1 MAKQSGI
8 HQLRGKVGEMSYY
21 RQAGVEPG
29 LVRKINQGMSARVKT
44 ADEFANTRLN
54 NNEFKNANFFATWAY
69 HAIRPSWRAM
79 FRRFAMAG
87 MTKRILEAMKS
98 GTGNW
103 GQRTPSSSF
112 GPILQDALLNYAKL
126 GEYHDEYGV
135 ITFADNETGEQDEY
149 LATTATVEL
158 PASTQVLLQ
167 NEGIDGV
174 EFIATSLFCSQ
185 GNKNYAGIGLAT
197 IINIPFDATPSDI
210 TEDISDDVPSGIYYH
225 IPLADW
231 TQAEGKASAGVV
243 FVIVMTPYRIIN
255 NVKHILQE
263 KCTFVCHGHAVR
275 SGV

>member
-69 HAIRPSWRAM
+69 HAVRPSWRAM

-103 GQRTPSSSF
+103 GDRAPSSSF
-112 GPILQDALLNYAKL
+112 GPILEDALVNYAKL

-135 ITFADNETGEQDEY
+135 ITFTDNAVGEQEEY
-149 LATTATVEL
+149 LATTMSYRVS
-158 PASTQVLLQ
+158 ASTQELLMS
-167 NEGIDGV
+167 EGIDGF
-174 EFIATSLFCSQ
+174 ELISTSLFCSQ
-185 GNKNYAGIGLAT
+185 GNKNYAGIAL
-197 IINIPFDATPSDI
+197 NDI
-210 TEDISDDVPSGIYYH
+210 TDVEFGTPATEIFDEIDDNAPSGVYYR
-225 IPLADW
+225 IPLSDW
-231 TQAEGKASAGVV
+231 TQAEGKASAGIVFIVV
-243 FVIVMTPYRIIN
+243 ICPYRIIN
-255 NVKHILQE
+255 GVKHTLQE
-263 KCTFVCHGHAVR
+263 KCTFLCHGHAVR
-275 SGV
+275 SE

>member
-54 NNEFKNANFFATWAY
+54 NSEFKNANFFATWAY
-69 HAIRPSWRAM
+69 HAVRPSWRAM

-103 GQRTPSSSF
+103 GHRQPSSSF
-112 GPILQDALLNYAKL
+112 GPILEDALVNYAKL

-135 ITFADNETGEQDEY
+135 ITYEDIAVGEQEEY
-149 LATTATVEL
+149 LSTRLTL
-158 PASTQVLLQ
+158 DLSASTQELLK
-167 NEGIDGV
+167 NEGIDG
-174 EFIATSLFCSQ
+174 FDMISSSLFCSQ
-185 GNKNYAGIGLAT
+185 GNKNYAGIGIADIRDIEFGSPAT
-197 IINIPFDATPSDI
+197 
-210 TEDISDDVPSGIYYH
+210 DISINFDDEDPSGMYYH
-225 IPLADW
+225 IPLSDW
-231 TQAEGKASAGVV
+231 VQAESQRSAGVV
-243 FVIVMTPYRIIN
+243 LITVICPYRTIN
-255 NVKHILQE
+255 GIKHTLQE
-263 KCTFVCHGHAVR
+263 KCTFVCHGHDIR
-275 SGV
+275 SN